1 MTTATIPFAARAA
14 SKPCLVTTSIEGV
27 TWDEDQQLN
36 VQADGSA
43 WHTSELAAST
53 TDTNLDGQGDDVT
66 DPYFAPA
73 S

>member
-14 SKPCLVTTSIEGV
+14 APPCLVTTSVKGV
-27 TWDEDQQLN
+27 TWDEDRQLN
-36 VQADGSA
+36 VQADGTP
-43 WHTSELAAST
+43 WHTADHAAST
-53 TDTNLDGQGDDVT
+53 TDTNKDGQGDDVA

>member
-1 MTTATIPFAARAA
+1 MTTTTIPFASRAA
-14 SKPCLVTTSIEGV
+14 EPPCLVTTSVAGV
-27 TWDEDQQLN
+27 TWDEERQLN

-43 WHTSELAAST
+43 WHTADHASST
-53 TDTNLDGQGDDVT
+53 TDTNLDGKGDDVA